1 MSGQD
6 FPEGYGRHIMG
17 EFEFEYGRILEDV
30 QVEYSLMGTPK
41 FDDDGNVTNA
51 VVFCHRFNSNY
62 SSISD
67 LYEFTKEDGVF
78 SRDEYLIISIT
89 SMGFPESCSPS
100 TTGLKHA
107 FPKYSIKDC
116 VYFKRQFLAE
126 KFNIRKV
133 HGIVGIGLGGYEAY
147 TWACEYP
154 DEMDFIIVIAS
165 SYRTNGYRYVIS
177 RCVDSIIESCDD
189 FYEEHYSQSLSRIM
203 VPLNRLLYSNYFSKK
218 IFQEMSNDEIDVL
231 MDDFVDEGLFMDI
244 HDFKFKN
251 DSVLEYDLEDKL
263 DRIKAKTL
271 IISSRDDIYYLPEF
285 DTLPLKDIIPDSKII
300 LYDSQRD
307 LAGNENYS
315 IFEDDLRLFMDQFK

>member
-1 MSGQD
+1 MIGQD

-67 LYEFTKEDGVF
+67 LHEFTKGDGVF
-78 SRDEYLIISIT
+78 SREEYLIISIT

-133 HGIVGIGLGGYEAY
+133 HGIVGMGLGGYEAY

-165 SYRTNGYRYVIS
+165 SYKTNGYRYVIS
-177 RCVDSIIESCDD
+177 KCIDSIIESCDD

-271 IISSRDDIYYLPEF
+271 IISSRNDIYYLPEF
-285 DTLPLKDIIPDSKII
+285 DTLPLKDIIPDCKII

-307 LAGNENYS
+307 LVGNENYS
-315 IFEDDLRLFMDQFK
+315 IFEDDLRLFMVQFK

>member
-107 FPKYSIKDC
+107 FPKYSLKDC
-116 VYFKRQFLAE
+116 VNFKRQFLAE

-315 IFEDDLRLFMDQFK
+315 IFEDDLRLFMAQFK